1 MVRYQTP
8 KILESRQMGRLLNV
22 PGVWLRNELQRGALP
37 GVSVDDDRAIFSP
50 RDVERA
56 LADRCKYDP
65 RPMEGNR

>member
-1 MVRYQTP
+1 MELSKLPRL
-8 KILESRQMGRLLNV
+8 LESRPMAKLLRV
-22 PGVWLRNELQRGALP
+22 PDEWLRNQVKSGALP